1 MKTPRFWKSKNLIS
15 TTLLPLGWIYSG
27 LTAARLKFKKS
38 GKVNIPVICLGNI
51 TAGGSGKTP
60 TAVTLAK
67 LLQKKGYH
75 PYFVSRGYGGKLSG
89 IILTKDSSYTAA
101 EVGDEPLV
109 LSRIA
114 PVSINPDRYQAALK
128 AQEQGADIIIMDD
141 GFQNPS
147 LKKDISILIIDGGFG
162 FGNQRPLPA
171 GPLRENLQNG
181 LKRANAALII
191 GEDKNNCAQE
201 MKNLPLFHGKIK
213 EIEPQTKPTQV
224 IAFAGIGR
232 PEKFYQSLENCGM
245 NIISRHDFPD
255 HHFYTEKELQSL
267 LHEAQEKKAALY
279 TTAKDIV
286 KIPLP
291 LRPKFNVLEIE
302 IEIEKEQELMS
313 FILSRL

>member
-1 MKTPRFWKSKNLIS
+1 MKTPRFWKNKNLIS
-15 TTLLPLGWIYSG
+15 TILLPLGWIYSG

-38 GKVNIPVICLGNI
+38 GKVKIPVICLGNI

-67 LLQKKGYH
+67 LLQQEGYS
-75 PYFVSRGYGGKLSG
+75 PYFVSRGYGGTLSD
-89 IILTKDSSYTAA
+89 IILTQDSAYTAA
-101 EVGDEPLV
+101 ETGDEPLI
-109 LSRIA
+109 LCRTA
-114 PVSINPDRYQAALK
+114 PVSINPNRYQAALK
-128 AQEQGADIIIMDD
+128 AQKQGADIIIMDD

-162 FGNQRPLPA
+162 FGNKRPLPA
-171 GPLRENLQNG
+171 GPLRENLPSG
-181 LKRANAALII
+181 LRRADAALII
-191 GEDKNNCAQE
+191 GEDKTDSA
-201 MKNLPLFHGKIK
+201 KDIKGLPIFRGKIK
-213 EIEPQTKPTQV
+213 EIKPQIKPARV

-255 HHFYTEKELQSL
+255 HHFYTENELQTL
-267 LHEAQEKKAALY
+267 LKEAQDKEAELY

-291 LRPKFNVLEIE
+291 LRPKFKVLEIE
-302 IEIEKEQELMS
+302 IEIEKEQEFMS

>member
-1 MKTPRFWKSKNLIS
+1 MKTPRFWKDKNLIS
-15 TTLLPLGWIYSG
+15 TLLLPLGWVYSG

-60 TAVTLAK
+60 TAITLTK
-67 LLQKKGYH
+67 RLQKKGYH

-89 IILTKDSSYTAA
+89 IILTKDSTYSAA
-101 EVGDEPLV
+101 EVGDEPLI
-109 LSRIA
+109 LSSIA

-128 AQEQGADIIIMDD
+128 AQEHGADMIIMDD

-162 FGNQRPLPA
+162 FGNQHPIPA
-171 GPLRENLQNG
+171 GPLRENLQSG

-191 GEDKNNCAQE
+191 GEDKTNCAQE

-267 LHEAQEKKAALY
+267 LNEAQEKKAELY

-302 IEIEKEQELMS
+302 IEIEKEQELIS

>member
-1 MKTPRFWKSKNLIS
+1 MKTPRFWKSRNLIS

-101 EVGDEPLV
+101 EVGDEPLI

-171 GPLRENLQNG
+171 GPLRENLQSG

-201 MKNLPLFHGKIK
+201 MKNLPLFTGKIK

-267 LHEAQEKKAALY
+267 SNEAQEKKAALY

>member
-75 PYFVSRGYGGKLSG
+75 PYFVSRGYGGKLSD
-89 IILTKDSSYTAA
+89 IILTKDSTYTAA
-101 EVGDEPLV
+101 EVGDEPLI
-109 LSRIA
+109 LSRTA

-162 FGNQRPLPA
+162 FGNLRPLPA
-171 GPLRENLQNG
+171 GPLRENLQSG

-191 GEDKNNCAQE
+191 GADKTNCAQE
-201 MKNLPLFHGKIK
+201 MKNLPLFYGKIK
-213 EIEPQTKPTQV
+213 EIEPPTKPTNV

-232 PEKFYQSLENCGM
+232 PAKFYQSLENCGI

-255 HHFYTEKELQSL
+255 HHFYTEKELRSL
-267 LHEAQEKKAALY
+267 LNEAQEKKAELY

-291 LRPKFNVLEIE
+291 LRPKFKVLEIE
-302 IEIEKEQELMS
+302 IEIEKEQELIS